1 MMVYKKILISSIL
14 LIILSVIMFI
24 VGVSFFAY
32 TGNQLNP
39 IIIKLG
45 EISFAFWLPALI
57 LGIILFFI
65 SIILAVIKKPK

>member
-1 MMVYKKILISSIL
+1 MMTYKKILISSII
-14 LIILSVIMFI
+14 LIILSLIMFV
-24 VGVSFFAY
+24 VGVSLFAY
-32 TGNQLNP
+32 TGKELNP

-65 SIILAVIKKPK
+65 SIVLAVIKKTK

>member
-1 MMVYKKILISSIL
+1 
-14 LIILSVIMFI
+14 MFI

>member
-1 MMVYKKILISSIL
+1 
-14 LIILSVIMFI
+14 MFI
-24 VGVSFFAY
+24 VGISLFTY
-32 TGNQLNP
+32 KGKELNP

-65 SIILAVIKKPK
+65 SIILTVKKKVK